1 MNIAIIGTGAY
12 GMALASVFYN
22 NKCKI
27 KMWTNSEEEKNIL
40 LKNGKSDKVDFMIPR
55 DIVIS
60 TDMKDVVDSAEL
72 IMIAIPAKF
81 LDSTSKELKKYY
93 NSKQVICIASK
104 GIEQNTCRFLYDVVR
119 ENINTNNIAIISGGT
134 FAVDIVY
141 KVPIGLTLATRSNT
155 ARDVLLKYMQ
165 NDYVKLRHTRDI
177 VGTEICGAIKN
188 VIAIASGMLDGMGYP
203 ISTSSMFIT
212 ESLHDI
218 KALIK
223 ALGGNKKT
231 ILSFAGFGDLLLT
244 CTSVKSRNYTLG
256 KIIGEGKS
264 KEEINKYIE
273 STTIEGLYTL
283 KSIKKLLRNKKIIGP
298 YNISLWGEYPYIVGD
313 CVLQG
318 PTTIYFVIDIKTGNI
333 EYHKDFDSIRKKYKV
348 NFDYRDFVTFQ
359 DLQGQWAKPE
369 KLDTLRKKLS
379 MKERNK

>member
-1 MNIAIIGTGAY
+1 MNVAIIGTGAY

-27 KMWTNSEEEKNIL
+27 KMWTNSEEEKKML
-40 LKNGKSDKVDFMIPR
+40 LKNGKSDKVDFVIPK
-55 DIVIS
+55 DIIIS
-60 TDMKDVVDSAEL
+60 TDMKVVVDSAEL
-72 IMIAIPAKF
+72 IIIAIPAKF
-81 LDSTSKELKKYY
+81 LDSTSKELKKCY
-93 NSKQVICIASK
+93 NNKQVICIASK

-188 VIAIASGMLDGMGYP
+188 VIAIASGMLDG

-244 CTSVKSRNYTLG
+244 CTSVKSRNYSLG

-283 KSIKKLLRNKKIIGP
+283 KSIKKLLRNKKIKMPI
-298 YNISLWGEYPYIVGD
+298 IDL
-313 CVLQG
+313 
-318 PTTIYFVIDIKTGNI
+318 IYDIIINDKEPSELKRFLI
-333 EYHKDFDSIRKKYKV
+333 E
-348 NFDYRDFVTFQ
+348 
-359 DLQGQWAKPE
+359 
-369 KLDTLRKKLS
+369 
-379 MKERNK
+379 KE